1 MRREKAVM
9 LTSCL
14 LVLTALTAA
23 GVALRSM
30 RSIRS
35 PEEKEEEQI
44 VDFSILEDES
54 GEAETGQEAAEAEG
68 ELDYDPGFQE
78 AGSAQVEN
86 PGLTG
91 QDGLSAK
98 KDGEETAGQAAEQAA
113 ADQDDDGSDR
123 VSAQTEDSDGRAG
136 ELTADGCEQ
145 AADGTA
151 GQMSAQAAGED
162 RQTAEAVPAGAS
174 AQRELSFGESD
185 SLVWPIVGNV
195 LVNSSMDKT
204 VYCATLEQY
213 KYNPAIIIS
222 AVEGEDI
229 TAAADGRVTAIYQ
242 DPQIGTAVV
251 MDLGG
256 GYELTC
262 AQLKDLTVK
271 EGDYVDCGTVIG
283 KVAAPTKYFS
293 VEGSNVYF
301 KLTLNGKPVNP
312 LNLLS

>member
-30 RSIRS
+30 RGMSS

-44 VDFSILEDES
+44 VDFSLLEDES
-54 GEAETGQEAAEAEG
+54 GETETEQEAAEAEG

-91 QDGLSAK
+91 QDDLSAK
-98 KDGEETAGQAAEQAA
+98 KDGEGTA
-113 ADQDDDGSDR
+113 DR
-123 VSAQTEDSDGRAG
+123 ASAQPEDSDGRAG
-136 ELTADGCEQ
+136 ELTADDGELT

-151 GQMSAQAAGED
+151 GQTSAQAAGED

-195 LVNSSMDKT
+195 LVNYSMDKT
-204 VYCATLEQY
+204 VYFATLEQY

-251 MDLGG
+251 MDLGD

-262 AQLKDLTVK
+262 AQLKDLTVE

-293 VEGSNVYF
+293 VEGCNVYF
-301 KLTLNGKPVNP
+301 KLTLNGQPVNP

>member
-23 GVALRSM
+23 GVVLRSM
-30 RSIRS
+30 RSMRS

-44 VDFSILEDES
+44 VDFSLLEDES

-98 KDGEETAGQAAEQAA
+98 KDGEETSDQAAEQAA
-113 ADQDDDGSDR
+113 AD
-123 VSAQTEDSDGRAG
+123 RA
-136 ELTADGCEQ
+136 ADGCEQ

-151 GQMSAQAAGED
+151 GQMSVQAAGED

-195 LVNSSMDKT
+195 LVNYSMDKT
-204 VYCATLEQY
+204 VYFATLEQY